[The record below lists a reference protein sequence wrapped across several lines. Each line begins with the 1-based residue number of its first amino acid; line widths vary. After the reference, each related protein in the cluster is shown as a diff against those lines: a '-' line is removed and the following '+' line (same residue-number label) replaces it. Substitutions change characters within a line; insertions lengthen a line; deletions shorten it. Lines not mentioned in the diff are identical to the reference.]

1 MFQEVIGIRNYRRAG
16 DVSSI
21 ERYTMRA
28 LRLFAISVPAFALTV
43 FALAPALAAQ
53 DWQKSYPVSAKP
65 SLTLSTGDSSA
76 DVHTCGDCREIRIR
90 VQWNDRHPDDYAIT
104 EFQSGDHVNFE
115 LKEKQHF
122 GIHVSRHEPQVIV
135 ETPKEL
141 DLEART
147 SDGALKVYGVQGNVA
162 LHTSDGAV
170 DVSDV
175 SGALRLVASDGSIRI
190 HNVTG
195 TLESKSSDGSVKIDG
210 RLTGVQVHTSDG
222 SLDLTLAEGSQLTT
236 SSRVEASDGRVTI
249 RLPKTLAAD
258 LDIHTGDGH
267 IDCQLPLTMS
277 GYNSGGGHNIRGKL
291 NAGGTPLTIH
301 TSDGSV
307 TIAAL

>member
-1 MFQEVIGIRNYRRAG
+1 
-16 DVSSI
+16 
-21 ERYTMRA
+21 MRS
-28 LRLFAISVPAFALTV
+28 LRLIV
-43 FALAPALAAQ
+43 FAVPALALVTASAVLTAES
-53 DWQKSYPVSAKP
+53 DWQKSYPVPGKP
-65 SLTLSTGDSSA
+65 SLTVSTGDASTE
-76 DVHTCGDCREIRIR
+76 VHSCGCREIRIR
-90 VQWNDRHPDDYAIT
+90 VEWNDRHATDYRIN

-115 LKEKQHF
+115 LKEKEYF
-122 GIHVSRHEPQVIV
+122 GIHVGMHREPHVTV
-135 ETPKEL
+135 ETPGEL

-147 SDGALKVYGVQGNVA
+147 SDGSLKVYGVNGSIA

-175 SGALRLVASDGSIRI
+175 SGAMRLVASDGSIRI
-190 HNVTG
+190 HNVSG
-195 TLESKSSDGSVKIDG
+195 TLESKSSDGRVTIDG
-210 RLTGVQVHTSDG
+210 KLSGVQVHTSDG

-277 GYNSGGGHNIRGKL
+277 GYNSGGGHNIRGRL
-291 NAGGTPLTIH
+291 NSGGTPLTIH
-301 TSDGSV
+301 TGDGNV
-307 TIAAL
+307 TIATL

>member
-1 MFQEVIGIRNYRRAG
+1 MK
-16 DVSSI
+16 S
-21 ERYTMRA
+21 
-28 LRLFAISVPAFALTV
+28 LRVLAFAV
-43 FALAPALAAQ
+43 FVLALVGWMAPPAGAES

-65 SLTLSTGDSSA
+65 SLTVSTGDASTE
-76 DVHTCGDCREIRIR
+76 VHSCGCREIRIR
-90 VQWNDRHPDDYAIT
+90 VQWNDRHPDDYTIT

-115 LKEKQHF
+115 LKEKQRF
-122 GIHVSRHEPQVIV
+122 GFHITMSRHEPQVWV
-135 ETPKEL
+135 ETPSEL

-147 SDGALKVYGVQGNVA
+147 SDGGLKVYGVSGTFG

-175 SGALRLVASDGSIRI
+175 SGAVRLVASDGSIRI

-195 TLESKSSDGSVKIDG
+195 TLESKSSDGHVSIDG
-210 RLTGVQVHTSDG
+210 KLSALQVHTSDG
-222 SLDLTLAEGSQLTT
+222 TLELTLAEGSQLTT
-236 SSRVEASDGRVTI
+236 SSRVEASDGSVKI

-277 GYNSGGGHNIRGKL
+277 GYNSGGGHNIRGRL

-301 TSDGSV
+301 TGDGSV

>member
-1 MFQEVIGIRNYRRAG
+1 
-16 DVSSI
+16 
-21 ERYTMRA
+21 MRV
-28 LRLFAISVPAFALTV
+28 LRLSAISVPAFALTM
-43 FALAPALAAQ
+43 FAIAPALLAES
-53 DWQKSYPVSAKP
+53 DWQKSYPVSGKP
-65 SLTLSTGDSSA
+65 SLTLSTGDASTEVRSCA
-76 DVHTCGDCREIRIR
+76 SCREVHIR
-90 VQWNDRHPDDYAIT
+90 VEWNERHSGEYVVT

-115 LKEKQHF
+115 LKEKEKVHF
-122 GIHVSRHEPQVIV
+122 GLHIGMTSHEPHVTV

-147 SDGALKVYGVQGNVA
+147 SDGALKVYGVEGSIS

-175 SGALRLVASDGSIRI
+175 SGAVRLTASDGSIRI

-195 TLESKSSDGSVKIDG
+195 TLESKSSDGRVSIDG
-210 RLTGVQVHTSDG
+210 RLSGIQVHTSDG
-222 SLDLTLAEGSQLTT
+222 RLEVTLTEGSQLTT
-236 SSRVEASDGRVTI
+236 SSRIEASDGQVTV

-258 LDIHTGDGH
+258 LDVHTSDGK
-267 IDCQLPLTMS
+267 IDCQLPLTMN
-277 GYNSGGGHNIRGKL
+277 GYNSSGSSGHNIRGRL

-301 TSDGSV
+301 TSDGNV

>member
-1 MFQEVIGIRNYRRAG
+1 
-16 DVSSI
+16 
-21 ERYTMRA
+21 MRSLRFFA
-28 LRLFAISVPAFALTV
+28 LVVPAFAVAT
-43 FALAPALAAQ
+43 FAASSGTAES
-53 DWQKSYPVSAKP
+53 DWQKSYPVSGKA
-65 SLTLSTGDSSA
+65 SLTVSTGDAST
-76 DVHTCGDCREIRIR
+76 DVHSCGCREIRIR
-90 VQWNDRHPDDYAIT
+90 VQWNDRHPDEYTIT

-122 GIHVSRHEPQVIV
+122 GFHITMARHEPLVMV
-135 ETPKEL
+135 ETPAEL

-147 SDGALKVYGVQGNVA
+147 SDGGLKVYGVNGTIA

-175 SGALRLVASDGSIRI
+175 SGAVRLVASDGSIRL
-190 HNVTG
+190 HNVSG
-195 TLESKSSDGSVKIDG
+195 TLESRSSDGHVSIDG
-210 RLTGVQVHTSDG
+210 KLSGVQVHTSDG
-222 SLDLTLAEGSQLTT
+222 GLELTLAEGSQLTM
-236 SSRVEASDGRVTI
+236 SSRIEASDGSVRI
-249 RLPKTLAAD
+249 RLPRTLAAD

-277 GYNSGGGHNIRGKL
+277 GYNSGGGHNVRGRL